1 MSCTWTIFEGEKSLK
16 GERRRQSRSSFAWTA
31 KAEREE
37 MGNLTIDK
45 VKDERAN
52 TERLK

>member
-1 MSCTWTIFEGEKSLK
+1 MDG
-16 GERRRQSRSSFAWTA
+16 
-31 KAEREE
+31 KAEKREEE

-52 TERLK
+52 TERRERLK

>member
-16 GERRRQSRSSFAWTA
+16 GERRTTVKEFVRM
-31 KAEREE
+31 KREE
-37 MGNLTIDK
+37 MGNLTIDE

-52 TERLK
+52 TD